1 MSWTSETVKE
11 NLDWKYNSKRL
22 QQQIQKHKNSVCVEV
37 KKSGVGPSEQ
47 NCSAPAAARRKL
59 GG

>member
-11 NLDWKYNSKRL
+11 NRTIQNVCSNKYKNTRTACVWKLY
-22 QQQIQKHKNSVCVEV
+22 
-37 KKSGVGPSEQ
+37 KSGVGPSEQ